1 MTNTTTTYVIDTQP
15 ETTSIIFPRLYRLVS
30 VDGVEIARFDVAF
43 NEVAAVDPEVSSQ
56 YVIEFKNFLTAFNE
70 TLDPAI
76 GLSDFNFGDF
86 MSLASAVSYVTSRIP
101 METDF

>member
-1 MTNTTTTYVIDTQP
+1 MANITTYIVDTQP
-15 ETTSIIFPRLYRLVS
+15 EITSIPFPRLYRLVS
-30 VDGVEIARFDVAF
+30 VDGIEVARYDVAF
-43 NEVAAVDPEVSSQ
+43 DEVAAVAPEVSSE
-56 YVIEFKNFLTAFNE
+56 YVVAFKNFLTVFNE

-86 MSLASAVSYVTSRIP
+86 MSLASAVSYITSRLP